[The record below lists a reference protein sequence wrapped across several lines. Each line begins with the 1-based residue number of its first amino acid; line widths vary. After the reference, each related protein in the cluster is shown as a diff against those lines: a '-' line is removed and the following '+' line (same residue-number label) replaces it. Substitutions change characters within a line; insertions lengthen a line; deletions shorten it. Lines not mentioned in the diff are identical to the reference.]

1 MKKEY
6 REPIMEIEL
15 INNEDIVTTS
25 NYGDELFSTDNK
37 TTDWDWSK

>member
-25 NYGDELFSTDNK
+25 NYGDELLSTDNK
-37 TTDWDWSK
+37 TTDWD